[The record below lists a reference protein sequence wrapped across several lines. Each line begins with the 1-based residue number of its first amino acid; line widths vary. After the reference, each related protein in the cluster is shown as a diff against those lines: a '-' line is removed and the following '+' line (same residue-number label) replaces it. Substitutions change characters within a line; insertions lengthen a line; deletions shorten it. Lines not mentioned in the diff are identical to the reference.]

1 MKIDLNTINRESFYV
16 NEHIWNGETL
26 YLVTPK
32 ELGCEWNQNNKIFR
46 SSVWN
51 SDGELISASFPKFVN
66 WSEKPEI
73 FPVPTSLN
81 SATVVEKLDGS
92 TLIVSK
98 YKGNIMI
105 RTRGTIDAS
114 KLEKNGDEIELFKI
128 SVLPEIL
135 KAKDT
140 NQDTWSWSYIFE
152 WTSPRNKIVL
162 DYGNKPEFL
171 LIGLVYHSEYI
182 LMVQDGLDSL
192 ARFLNVTRPKTY
204 TFNDIN
210 ELISNVQ
217 SWEGKEGVCVYSN
230 GGQTIHKVKAFQYL
244 KLHAFKSSATLNN
257 TIELYFELG
266 KPDYTEFVD
275 KITEKFDYEC
285 CQLILPFIRTILTAH
300 RHIRDI
306 IANLNTFVEPLKN
319 LPRKDAAAIIIE
331 KQPEYKSYCFTILS
345 GKLLDDNELKK
356 LIYSVLDKS

>member
-1 MKIDLNTINRESFYV
+1 MKIDLNIINRESFYI
-16 NEHIWNGETL
+16 NEHIWNGETV

-32 ELGCEWNQNNKIFR
+32 ELGCEWNQDNIIFR

-66 WSEKPEI
+66 WGEKPDV

-92 TLIVSK
+92 TLIISK

-114 KLEKNGDEIELFKI
+114 KLEKNGDEIEIFK
-128 SVLPEIL
+128 SLVLPKIL

-171 LIGLVYHSEYI
+171 LIGLVYHSQYI
-182 LMVQDGLDSL
+182 LMLQDGLDSL
-192 ARFLNVTRPKTY
+192 ARFLDVPRPQTY
-204 TFNDIN
+204 TFNAIN

-217 SWEGKEGVCVYSN
+217 AWEGKEGVCVYSN

-306 IANLNTFVEPLKN
+306 IANLNVFVEPLKN

>member
-1 MKIDLNTINRESFYV
+1 MRIDLNTIKKESFYI
-16 NEHIWNGETL
+16 NEHIWNGETV
-26 YLVTPK
+26 YLITPK
-32 ELGCEWNQNNKIFR
+32 ELSCEWNQYNKIFR

-66 WSEKPEI
+66 WGEKPDV

-81 SATVVEKLDGS
+81 DTTVVEKLDGS
-92 TLIVSK
+92 TLIISK

-114 KLEKNGDEIELFKI
+114 KLEKNGDEIEIFKNL
-128 SVLPEIL
+128 VLPKIL

-162 DYGNKPEFL
+162 DYANKPEFL
-171 LIGLVYHSEYI
+171 LIGLVYHSQYI
-182 LMVQDGLDSL
+182 LMLQDGLDSL
-192 ARFLNVTRPKTY
+192 ARFLDVPRPQTY
-204 TFNDIN
+204 TFNAIN

-217 SWEGKEGVCVYSN
+217 AWEGKEGVCVYSN
-230 GGQTIHKVKAFQYL
+230 SGQTIHKVKAFKYL
-244 KLHAFKSSATLNN
+244 KLHAFKSNATLNN

-266 KPDYTEFVD
+266 KPDYNKFVN

-285 CQLILPFIRTILTAH
+285 CQLVLPFISTILTAH
-300 RHIRDI
+300 RHITDI
-306 IANLNTFVEPLKN
+306 IANLIVFIEPLKN

-331 KQPEYKSYCFTILS
+331 KQPEYKSYCFTILN

-356 LIYSVLDKS
+356 FMYSVLNK